1 MQRPFLLQSSIHGLS
16 FKEKTTHRS
25 LLFSSLAVSFS
36 LDTRGQRRNEKRRNR
51 AVVSKGVFFLR
62 PHSYLPFL
70 QRPVEEDKTDRSP
83 LDAQL
88 VGFITGLLSHT
99 SCPPF
104 VSGYLQLVGE
114 RRHKPKDT
122 NCAQPTSP
130 RTGQAQMKEKQRLA
144 EPFSG
149 RGLASI
155 FLLGKNAGPW

>member
-1 MQRPFLLQSSIHGLS
+1 MSFCPQRSERVSLLS
-16 FKEKTTHRS
+16 FHHGTSLSNLCLSAMVERQIIKT
-25 LLFSSLAVSFS
+25 
-36 LDTRGQRRNEKRRNR
+36 
-51 AVVSKGVFFLR
+51 R
-62 PHSYLPFL
+62 PLPS
-70 QRPVEEDKTDRSP
+70 PMEEDKTDRSP

-130 RTGQAQMKEKQRLA
+130 RTGQAQMKEK
-144 EPFSG
+144 
-149 RGLASI
+149 
-155 FLLGKNAGPW
+155 